1 MQGPREP
8 EIQGFTSMLLN
19 AICIL
24 TPELNALKRG
34 ASVALLSSVSQITFT
49 DHLHCSRKATAA
61 VRRRSA
67 KKTMQAATLV
77 ALLIPVVAIWI
88 TVVVRYG
95 RSIEEIVVAT
105 TIEKEE

>member
-1 MQGPREP
+1 
-8 EIQGFTSMLLN
+8 MLF
-19 AICIL
+19 
-24 TPELNALKRG
+24 
-34 ASVALLSSVSQITFT
+34 SSVSQITFT
-49 DHLHCSRKATAA
+49 DRLHCSRKATAA

-105 TIEKEE
+105 VEKEE

>member
-1 MQGPREP
+1 
-8 EIQGFTSMLLN
+8 
-19 AICIL
+19 
-24 TPELNALKRG
+24 
-34 ASVALLSSVSQITFT
+34 
-49 DHLHCSRKATAA
+49 
-61 VRRRSA
+61 
-67 KKTMQAATLV
+67 MQAAALV